1 MKKYDLEAWMPAQ
14 ETFREVTSCSNVGEF
29 QSRRLGIKYKD
40 ENGKSQYVH
49 TLNGTV
55 IAMSRCMI
63 AIIENYQ
70 TAEGNVKIPEALV
83 PFMGGKTE
91 I

>member
-1 MKKYDLEAWMPAQ
+1 
-14 ETFREVTSCSNVGEF
+14 
-29 QSRRLGIKYKD
+29 
-40 ENGKSQYVH
+40 
-49 TLNGTV
+49 
-55 IAMSRCMI
+55 MI

-70 TAEGNVKIPEALV
+70 TAEGNVKIPEILV

>member
-1 MKKYDLEAWMPAQ
+1 
-14 ETFREVTSCSNVGEF
+14 
-29 QSRRLGIKYKD
+29 
-40 ENGKSQYVH
+40 
-49 TLNGTV
+49 
-55 IAMSRCMI
+55 MI

-70 TAEGNVKIPEALV
+70 TAEGNVNIPEVLV

>member
-14 ETFREVTSCSNVGEF
+14 EKYREVTSCSNVGEY

-40 ENGKSQYVH
+40 ENGKSQYAH

-63 AIIENYQ
+63 ALIENYQ
-70 TAEGNVKIPEALV
+70 TAEGNVAIPEVLQA
-83 PFMGGKTE
+83 FMGGRKE